1 MHEIIA
7 THNYTEVVMNI
18 YKKTLFTVFATTML
32 SLSIPTYADVSNVSL
47 QRTSTINSQKNLRT
61 KKNTNGK
68 LKGRNRGVRRTHFKN
83 PKVGGLRIDA
93 CVLGIDWEKS
103 DPQRCDKLRLKKI
116 ANEFCVSKGFSRSI
130 KSTIA
135 PHKGRHAVLTYKK
148 SKPMHSFW
156 KKQKGHI
163 LIKNI
168 VCK

>member
-1 MHEIIA
+1 
-7 THNYTEVVMNI
+7 MNI

-47 QRTSTINSQKNLRT
+47 QRTSTTNSQRNLKT

-68 LKGRNRGVRRTHFKN
+68 TKGRNRGTKKRLFKS
-83 PKVGGLRIDA
+83 PKIGGLRIDA
-93 CVLGIDWEKS
+93 CVLGADWNKS
-103 DPQRCDKLRLKKI
+103 DPKRCDKLRLKKI
-116 ANEFCVSKGFSRSI
+116 ANEFCASKGFKRSI
-130 KSTIA
+130 KFTKA

-156 KKQKGHI
+156 KKQKGHM
-163 LIKNI
+163 LVKNI